1 MRVPQLSLRIDNKP
15 GCLVEPCRILAQ
27 HGINILTLALA
38 DQDDHGTLRLIVR
51 DWRKAQEAL
60 SAAGLSVTVGDV
72 LAVEVRDE
80 PGGLLE
86 LLDIFARAG
95 INVAYM
101 YAITERRGDQAVM
114 LFDFDDLDAAVLAL
128 ARHGINPVRAVAL
141 FEHLS
146 EEDDG

>member
-1 MRVPQLSLRIDNKP
+1 MRVPQLSLRIENRP
-15 GCLVEPCRILAQ
+15 GCLVEPCRILAE

-51 DWRKAQEAL
+51 DWRKAWEVL
-60 SAAGLSVTVGDV
+60 TAAGLKVNVGDV
-72 LAVEVRDE
+72 LAIEVRDE

-86 LLDIFARAG
+86 LLEIFAEAR

-101 YAITERRGDQAVM
+101 YAITERRGDMAVM

-128 ARHGINPVRAVAL
+128 ARRGINPVRAVAL
-141 FEHLS
+141 FDPLS
-146 EEDDG
+146 EDDQS